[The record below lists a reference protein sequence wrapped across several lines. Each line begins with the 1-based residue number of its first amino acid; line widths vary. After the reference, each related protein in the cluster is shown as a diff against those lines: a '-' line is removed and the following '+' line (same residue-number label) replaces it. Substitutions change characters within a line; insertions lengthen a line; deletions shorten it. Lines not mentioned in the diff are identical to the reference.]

1 MNETNH
7 ILKFDLKQLIREEN
21 RIRKHNEM
29 IHFYNLTRPENYIRR
44 DNTNNTNNTNIK
56 NIKNNECYFNDGND
70 FLNNTNNNTDN
81 NTDTDNTHN
90 DIHKNPPNIVN
101 NVNVNHYHVYV
112 EKCKKDQ
119 DEKREAL
126 EKLNQYLEIMKNK
139 YKHPNSQDSED
150 SDDNQDIEDNE
161 DIEDSDDS
169 EDNQDSEDSDDSE
182 DSEDSEDNFNKL
194 QRDTNKYINQQNNIV
209 ANNHN
214 NNLNILDR
222 NKEVLPYLDD
232 IDDNFLKSDEDDSDS
247 DSDDSTMEKITT
259 GINKE
264 NDKYEQIKQDQK
276 YVKVLLSD
284 LKDIEQGIIRSNKQ
298 FQAISDIAESV
309 KL

>member
-70 FLNNTNNNTDN
+70 FLNNTNNNSNN
-81 NTDTDNTHN
+81 NTDIDNTHN

-126 EKLNQYLEIMKNK
+126 ENLNQYLENMKNK

-150 SDDNQDIEDNE
+150 SQ
-161 DIEDSDDS
+161 
-169 EDNQDSEDSDDSE
+169 
-182 DSEDSEDNFNKL
+182 DNFNKL
-194 QRDTNKYINQQNNIV
+194 QRDTNKYINRQNNIV
-209 ANNHN
+209 TNNHN

-232 IDDNFLKSDEDDSDS
+232 IDDNFLKSDEDDS